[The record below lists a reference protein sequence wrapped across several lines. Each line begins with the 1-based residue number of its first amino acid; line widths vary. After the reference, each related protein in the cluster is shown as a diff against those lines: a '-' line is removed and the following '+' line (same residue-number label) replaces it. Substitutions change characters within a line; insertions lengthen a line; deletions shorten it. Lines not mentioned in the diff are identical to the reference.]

1 MTNQT
6 AELNV
11 QGTKSVAEFV
21 KGVPPRAYDAG
32 CGTAVRSRRLGDLTH
47 ETCEANPPAGG
58 QEVLSEA
65 ADRRNDIELGRLKM
79 GHSVLLV
86 DDEKSIQSSIEMYL
100 REKKHDVYTASSVDE
115 GLEMLEK
122 HLPEV
127 VIVDLKLP
135 DKDGFI
141 MIEELRR
148 RNSAA
153 AVIVISGYGDIQK
166 AVRATK
172 MGAHQ
177 FIPKPFSL
185 ADVEK
190 AIEEA
195 AGIHTCCHQLHRVGT
210 EGVQLQGPGWTLLGL
225 SEAMKDIYRKI
236 QMVCRNSSATVLV
249 TGESGTG
256 KELVAR
262 AIFEGSGLSN
272 GKFVDVNCAAL
283 TESLLEAELFGHEKG
298 SFTGAVQTRKGLFE
312 AADKG
317 VIFLDEIGEMPL
329 KLQSKLLRVLE
340 EKSFKRVGGVD
351 NIQIDFR
358 IIAST
363 NRSLLGMVE
372 AGEFRRDLYYRLE
385 MFRIDIPPL
394 CERREDIPP
403 LSSYFLRKFS
413 PQCNKHFTGFS
424 PAAMERLT
432 DYSWPGNVRELR
444 NVIERA
450 VILGSGST
458 VHSHD
463 LIISHAPSA
472 PVRQPADTVGD
483 LQSLEKMERELIRQ
497 VLVENNWQKARSAEI
512 LGINRTT
519 LWHKI
524 KRYGLEPQMS

>member
-1 MTNQT
+1 MTNET
-6 AELNV
+6 AELNLQDAKSLRGIEKGAGV
-11 QGTKSVAEFV
+11 DGFSVTEDTSSQEGLMIGTCE
-21 KGVPPRAYDAG
+21 PPRFFRGALPEETLLSIGAG
-32 CGTAVRSRRLGDLTH
+32 F
-47 ETCEANPPAGG
+47 
-58 QEVLSEA
+58 
-65 ADRRNDIELGRLKM
+65 GRLNM
-79 GHSVLLV
+79 GRSVLLV
-86 DDEKSIQSSIEMYL
+86 DDEKSILSSIEIYL
-100 REKKHDVYTASSVDE
+100 REKKYEVHTASSVDE
-115 GLEMLEK
+115 GLEKLDK

-127 VIVDLKLP
+127 VLLDLQLP
-135 DKDGFI
+135 GRDGFS

-153 AVIVISGYGDIQK
+153 AIIVISGYGDIQK

-185 ADVEK
+185 SDVER
-190 AIEEA
+190 AIQEA
-195 AGIHTCCHQLHRVGT
+195 TGQHTCCHQLHRVGT

-236 QMVCRNSSATVLV
+236 QMVSRNNSATVLV
-249 TGESGTG
+249 QGESGTG

-262 AIFEGSGLSN
+262 AVFENSGLTN
-272 GKFVDVNCAAL
+272 GKFVDLNCAAL

-298 SFTGAVQTRKGLFE
+298 SFTGAAQTRKGLFE
-312 AADKG
+312 AADQG

-351 NIQIDFR
+351 NIQVEFR
-358 IIAST
+358 VIAST
-363 NRSLLGMVE
+363 NRDLFSMVE

-385 MFRIDIPPL
+385 MFKIDIPPL
-394 CERREDIPP
+394 RERKEDIPP

-432 DYSWPGNVRELR
+432 EYSWPGNVRELR

-450 VILGSGST
+450 VILGSGSMI
-458 VHSHD
+458 HSHD
-463 LIISHAPSA
+463 LIVSHS
-472 PVRQPADTVGD
+472 PVTPMTTAIETSVKPTD

-524 KRYGLEPQMS
+524 KRYGLETQTS